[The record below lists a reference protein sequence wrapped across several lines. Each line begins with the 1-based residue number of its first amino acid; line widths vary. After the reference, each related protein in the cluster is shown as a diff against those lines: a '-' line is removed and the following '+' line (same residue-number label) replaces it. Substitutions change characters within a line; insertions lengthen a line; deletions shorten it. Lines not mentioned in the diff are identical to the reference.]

1 VTRARIPAVVF
12 VVAAVAAVAVLLVLA
27 FGGERTRVFA
37 LRAPSAQSVATLAPG
52 RQACEGPV
60 SAAAPVHAVQTW
72 GATIVRTIVLDVRV
86 RSGGAV
92 VATGSSEV
100 DDKPSS
106 HTTVLHGTVRGGR
119 KITVCVANGGDADY
133 SLVGSPTIDP
143 AVAMRVNGKR
153 SALQFSLALLGSPTD
168 TLSQLHTAFRRASLF
183 RPTWVGVWTYW
194 ALLAGLLL
202 AVAACG
208 AAVIAAAR
216 SDERT
221 EATGLTSGD
230 GD

>member
-12 VVAAVAAVAVLLVLA
+12 VVAVVAAVVVLLVLA
-27 FGGERTRVFA
+27 FGAERTQVFA

-60 SAAAPVHAVQTW
+60 SAAAPVHAVRTW
-72 GATIVRTIVLDVRV
+72 GAAIVRTTVLDVRV
-86 RSGGAV
+86 RSGGSV
-92 VATGSSEV
+92 VASGSSKV
-100 DDKPSS
+100 SGTPGP
-106 HTTVLHGTVRGGR
+106 HTTVLHGTIRDGR

-133 SLVGSPTIDP
+133 SLVGSPSIDP
-143 AVAMRVNGKR
+143 AVAMRVDGKR

-194 ALLAGLLL
+194 ALLAGLLV

-208 AAVIAAAR
+208 AALTAAAR
-216 SDERT
+216 TDERT
-221 EATGLTSGD
+221 EATRPTSGNED
-230 GD
+230 